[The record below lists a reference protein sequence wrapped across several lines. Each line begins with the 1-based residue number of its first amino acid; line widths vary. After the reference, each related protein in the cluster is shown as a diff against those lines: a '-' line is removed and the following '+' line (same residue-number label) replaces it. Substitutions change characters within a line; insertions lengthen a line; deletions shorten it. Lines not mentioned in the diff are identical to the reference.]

1 VTLAGFL
8 GTGAPEQRAP
18 SLTLNRSVTMSAV
31 SRWLDHHS
39 PKLALAPS
47 LMLITVG
54 VYGFIVFTTVLSF
67 TGSKML
73 PNLNQWVGLLQYERL
88 WANPRWQVAVENFFV
103 FSGLYIGLATVLGL
117 ALAILLDQ
125 KVRAEGLLRS
135 IYLYPMSISFIV
147 TGVAWQWLMS
157 PDLGLEKAF
166 HVWGFT
172 SLRFDWIKDDRMALY
187 CVVIAGLWQATGFVM
202 ALFLAA
208 LRGINAEIIS
218 AARIDGASSLQ
229 VYRHV
234 VVPAL
239 RPALLTA
246 LVVQA
251 HLSIK
256 SYDLV
261 IALTRGG
268 PGYATEL
275 PSTFMYGFTFSRN
288 EMALGSASAV
298 VMLCTLAAIIV
309 PYLASEL
316 KHESAR

>member
-1 VTLAGFL
+1 
-8 GTGAPEQRAP
+8 
-18 SLTLNRSVTMSAV
+18 MSTV
-31 SRWLDHHS
+31 SRWFDHHMS
-39 PKLALAPS
+39 KLALLPS
-47 LMLITVG
+47 LVLITVG

-67 TGSKML
+67 TSSKML
-73 PNLNQWVGLLQYERL
+73 PNLSTFVGLLQYQRL
-88 WANPRWQVAVENFFV
+88 WANPRWMVAVENFFL
-103 FSGLYIGLATVLGL
+103 FSVLYIGLATVLGL

-125 KVRAEGLLRS
+125 KVRAEGALRS

-157 PDLGLEKAF
+157 PDLGLERA
-166 HVWGFT
+166 VQTWGWT
-172 SLRFDWIKDDRMALY
+172 SFRFDWIKDDRMAIY
-187 CVVIAGLWQATGFVM
+187 CVVIAGVWQATGFVM

-208 LRGINAEIIS
+208 LRGINSEIIS
-218 AARIDGASSLQ
+218 AARIDGAGSLQ
-229 VYRHV
+229 IYRHV

-268 PGYATEL
+268 PGYSTEL

-298 VMLCTLAAIIV
+298 VMLCALAAIIV
-309 PYLASEL
+309 PYLATEL
-316 KHESAR
+316 KHEQRH

>member
-1 VTLAGFL
+1 M
-8 GTGAPEQRAP
+8 
-18 SLTLNRSVTMSAV
+18 NAV
-31 SRWLDHHS
+31 SRWFDHHMA
-39 PKLALAPS
+39 KLALAPS
-47 LMLITVG
+47 LVFVTVG
-54 VYGFIVFTTVLSF
+54 VYGFIAFTTVLSF

-73 PNLNQWVGLLQYERL
+73 PNLQHWVGLLQYQRL
-88 WANPRWQVAVENFFV
+88 WANPRWQVAVENFAV
-103 FSGLYIGLATVLGL
+103 FSALYIGLTLVAGL
-117 ALAILLDQ
+117 LLAILLDQ
-125 KVRAEGLLRS
+125 KVRAEGALRA

-166 HVWGFT
+166 HTWGYT
-172 SLRFDWIKDDRMALY
+172 RLRFDWIKDERMALY

-202 ALFLAA
+202 ALFLSA
-208 LRGINAEIIS
+208 LRGINPEIIS
-218 AARIDGASSLQ
+218 AARIDGAGGVQ
-229 VYRHV
+229 IYRHV

-298 VMLCTLAAIIV
+298 VMLCTLAAVIV
-309 PYLASEL
+309 PYLATEL
-316 KHESAR
+316 KHDRAR

>member
-1 VTLAGFL
+1 
-8 GTGAPEQRAP
+8 
-18 SLTLNRSVTMSAV
+18 MSTV
-31 SRWLDHHS
+31 SRWFDHHMS
-39 PKLALAPS
+39 KLALGPS
-47 LMLITVG
+47 LVLITIG
-54 VYGFIVFTTVLSF
+54 VYGFIVFTTILSF

-73 PNLNQWVGLLQYERL
+73 PNLSSFVGFLQYERL
-88 WANPRWQVAVENFFV
+88 WANPRWSVAVENFFI
-103 FSGLYIGLATVLGL
+103 FSILYIGLTTILGL
-117 ALAILLDQ
+117 GLAILLDQ
-125 KVRAEGLLRS
+125 KIRAEGFLRS

-157 PDLGLEKAF
+157 PDLGLERAL
-166 HVWGFT
+166 HVWGWESF
-172 SLRFDWIKDDRMALY
+172 RFDWIKDDRMAIY
-187 CVVIAGLWQATGFVM
+187 CVVIAGVWQAAGFVM

-218 AARIDGASSLQ
+218 AARIDGAGGLQ
-229 VYRHV
+229 IYRHV
-234 VVPAL
+234 IVPAL

-246 LVVQA
+246 FVVQA

-298 VMLCTLAAIIV
+298 VMLCTLAAVVV
-309 PYLASEL
+309 PYLLSEL
-316 KHESAR
+316 KSEQRY

>member
-1 VTLAGFL
+1 MSTLPRWF
-8 GTGAPEQRAP
+8 
-18 SLTLNRSVTMSAV
+18 NHHMS
-31 SRWLDHHS
+31 
-39 PKLALAPS
+39 KLALAPS
-47 LMLITVG
+47 LVLITVG

-88 WANPRWQVAVENFFV
+88 FANPRWLVAVQNFFV
-103 FSGLYIGLATVLGL
+103 FSSLYIGLTTVIGLG
-117 ALAILLDQ
+117 LAILLDQ
-125 KVRAEGLLRS
+125 KVRAEGFLRS
-135 IYLYPMSISFIV
+135 VYLYPMSISFIV

-157 PDLGLEKAF
+157 PDLGLERAV
-166 HVWGFT
+166 HIWGWSGF
-172 SLRFDWIKDDRMALY
+172 RFDWIKNDETAIY
-187 CVVIAGLWQATGFVM
+187 CVVIAGVWQAAGFVM
-202 ALFLAA
+202 ALFLSA
-208 LRGINAEIIS
+208 LRGINSEVIS
-218 AARIDGASSLQ
+218 AARIDGANGWQ
-229 VYRHV
+229 VYRFV
-234 VVPAL
+234 IVPAL

-246 LVVQA
+246 FVVQA

-298 VMLCTLAAIIV
+298 VMLCTLAAVIV
-309 PYLASEL
+309 PYLLSEL
-316 KHESAR
+316 KHEKHD

>member
-1 VTLAGFL
+1 M
-8 GTGAPEQRAP
+8 
-18 SLTLNRSVTMSAV
+18 NAV
-31 SRWLDHHS
+31 SRWFDHHMS
-39 PKLALAPS
+39 KLALAPS
-47 LMLITVG
+47 LVLITVG
-54 VYGFIVFTTVLSF
+54 VYGFIAFTTVLSF

-73 PNLNQWVGLLQYERL
+73 PNLQHWVGLLQYQRL
-88 WANPRWQVAVENFFV
+88 WANPRWQVAVENFAV
-103 FSGLYIGLATVLGL
+103 FSALYIGLTLVAGL
-117 ALAILLDQ
+117 LLAILLDQ
-125 KVRAEGLLRS
+125 KVRAEGALRA

-166 HVWGFT
+166 HTWGYT
-172 SLRFDWIKDDRMALY
+172 SLRFDWIKDERMALY

-202 ALFLAA
+202 ALFLSA
-208 LRGINAEIIS
+208 LRGINPEIVS
-218 AARIDGASSLQ
+218 AARIDGAGGVQ
-229 VYRHV
+229 IYRHV

-298 VMLCTLAAIIV
+298 VMLCTLAAVIV
-309 PYLASEL
+309 PYLATEL
-316 KHESAR
+316 KHDRAR

>member
-1 VTLAGFL
+1 VILAGFL
-8 GTGAPEQRAP
+8 RTGVPERRAP
-18 SLTLNRSVTMSAV
+18 SLTLIRSVTMSAV

-88 WANPRWQVAVENFFV
+88 WANPRWQVAVEN
-103 FSGLYIGLATVLGL
+103 L

-208 LRGINAEIIS
+208 LRGINSEIIS

-229 VYRHV
+229 VYQHV

>member
-1 VTLAGFL
+1 
-8 GTGAPEQRAP
+8 
-18 SLTLNRSVTMSAV
+18 MHAV
-31 SRWLDHHS
+31 SRWLDHHAS
-39 PKLALAPS
+39 KLALAPS
-47 LMLITVG
+47 LVLVTVG
-54 VYGFIVFTTVLSF
+54 VYGFIAFTTVLSF

-73 PNLNQWVGLLQYERL
+73 PSLDRWVGLLQYERL

-103 FSGLYIGLATVLGL
+103 FSALYIGLSLVAGL
-117 ALAILLDQ
+117 LLAILLDQ
-125 KVRAEGLLRS
+125 KVRGEGTLRA

-166 HVWGFT
+166 HTWGFT
-172 SLRFDWIKDDRMALY
+172 QLRFDWIKDERMAIY
-187 CVVIAGLWQATGFVM
+187 CVVVAGLWQATGFVM
-202 ALFLAA
+202 ALFLSA
-208 LRGINAEIIS
+208 LRGINTEILS
-218 AARIDGASSLQ
+218 AARIDGASGVQ
-229 VYRHV
+229 IYRHV

-298 VMLCTLAAIIV
+298 VMLCTLAAVIV

-316 KHESAR
+316 KHDRPR

>member
-1 VTLAGFL
+1 MSTQSRWFEQHMSQLAL
-8 GTGAPEQRAP
+8 GP
-18 SLTLNRSVTMSAV
+18 SLL
-31 SRWLDHHS
+31 
-39 PKLALAPS
+39 
-47 LMLITVG
+47 LITIG
-54 VYGFIVFTTVLSF
+54 VYGFIAFTTVLSF

-73 PNLNQWVGLLQYERL
+73 PKLSSFVGFLQYERL
-88 WANPRWQVAVENFFV
+88 WANPRWLVAVENFFV
-103 FSGLYIGLATVLGL
+103 FSILYVALTTVLGL
-117 ALAILLDQ
+117 GLAILLDQ
-125 KVRAEGLLRS
+125 RVRAEGFLRS

-157 PDLGLEKAF
+157 PELGLERALRT
-166 HVWGFT
+166 WGWEGF
-172 SLRFDWIKDDRMALY
+172 RFNWIKDERMAIY
-187 CVVIAGLWQATGFVM
+187 CVVIAGVWQASGFVM

-218 AARIDGASSLQ
+218 AARIDGAGGLQ
-229 VYRHV
+229 IHRHV
-234 VVPAL
+234 IIPAL

-246 LVVQA
+246 FVVQA
-251 HLSIK
+251 HLAIK

-298 VMLCTLAAIIV
+298 VMLCTLAAIVV
-309 PYLASEL
+309 PYLVSEL
-316 KHESAR
+316 KHEPRH